1 MNIVSNTSLILCTCT
16 IACVVIK
23 MLLPE
28 GSTRKTMN
36 IIITAFLIIAM
47 VVPIKNLFA
56 VADELS
62 VSTPDEAKITRDYNN
77 KVLSFTK
84 ENLEK
89 SLISILNQNNIPV
102 TDVDVYL
109 RTDRENG
116 ILIDYIYIYIIE
128 DNKSHISK
136 IISLV
141 EENYNITP
149 EIILS

>member
-62 VSTPDEAKITRDYNN
+62 VSTPDEAKITGDYNN
-77 KVLSFTK
+77 KVLSVTK